1 MATIKPFKGIR
12 PQAAL
17 VDKIAS
23 KPYDVLNE
31 KEAREE
37 AAGND
42 LSFYH
47 VIKPEIDFPDDFDHY
62 ADEIYAKGKSNFEA
76 LYKKGIF
83 SQDTEECYYIYSQ
96 TMNGRRQYGIVGAAS
111 VDDYLNN
118 VIKKHE
124 LTRPDKEEDR
134 KKHVRVSKLN
144 YEPVF
149 FAYRHVTEIDAIV
162 DYITNGPPV
171 YDFTADD
178 GIGHTFWVVN
188 DRSIVN
194 RLQTLFQAVPAVYV
208 ADGHHRTAA
217 AALVGAERRAANPN
231 HNGSEEY
238 NYFLAV
244 HFPDNQLSIMD
255 YNRVVKDLNGLTTSD
270 FLAKLDQSF
279 IVEKIGSDIFKP
291 TKLHEFGMYLEGNWY
306 KLTSK
311 EGTYND
317 SDPIGVL
324 DVTVLSKQILEP
336 ILDIK
341 DLRTDK
347 RIEFV
352 GGLRGLGELE
362 KRVNSGEMKVAFAL
376 YPVTMKQLID
386 ISDSGLIMPPKVTWF
401 EPKLRS
407 GLVLHALDEPYTV

>member
-1 MATIKPFKGIR
+1 MANIKPFKGIR
-12 PQAAL
+12 PQAKL
-17 VDKIAS
+17 VAQIAS

-37 AAGND
+37 ADGNE

-76 LYKKGIF
+76 LYKKGVF
-83 SQDTEECYYIYSQ
+83 NQDADECYYVYSQ

-149 FAYRHVTEIDAIV
+149 FAYRHKPEIDAIV
-162 DYITNGPPV
+162 DGIITASPV
-171 YDFTADD
+171 YEFTADD

-188 DRSIVN
+188 DPTTVKT
-194 RLQTLFQAVPAVYV
+194 LQSLFQAVPAVYV

-231 HNGSEEY
+231 HNGTEEY

-255 YNRVVKDLNGLTTSD
+255 YNRVVKDLNGLSTSE
-270 FLAKLDQSF
+270 FMEKLNDSF
-279 IVEKIGSDIFKP
+279 QVEKIGASIYKP
-291 TKLHEFGMYLEGNWY
+291 SRLHDFGMYLEGNWY

-311 EGTYND
+311 SGTYDDN
-317 SDPIGVL
+317 DPIGIL

-336 ILDIK
+336 ILAIK